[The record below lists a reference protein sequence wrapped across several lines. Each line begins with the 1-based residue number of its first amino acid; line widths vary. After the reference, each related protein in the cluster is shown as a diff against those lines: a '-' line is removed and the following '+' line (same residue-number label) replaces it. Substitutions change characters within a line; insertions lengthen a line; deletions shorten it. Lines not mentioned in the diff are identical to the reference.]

1 VSVRR
6 GCGVLGLVLLAGC
19 ATPYADGRVAL
30 QARRYAEAARHFEDA
45 LARDPDR
52 LDALLGLGTARYREG
67 ELAEAVAALA
77 RVVARE
83 PSSETAH
90 LYLALA
96 YLRGGQLPDA
106 EASLTRLLALAP
118 RPRLAGQASQALALI
133 RQQSPPTEEA
143 RIRLAE
149 GLEAAADVARDAEDD
164 RFVRAGAL
172 LGTCCNLF
180 GFDVVPAV
188 PPRAR

>member
-1 VSVRR
+1 MSVRR
-6 GCGVLGLVLLAGC
+6 GCSVLGLVLLAGC

-30 QARRYAEAARHFEDA
+30 QAGRYADAARHFEDA

-52 LDALLGLGTARYREG
+52 LDALMGLGIARYKEG
-67 ELAEAVAALA
+67 KLAEAVADLA
-77 RVVARE
+77 RVVARQ

-96 YLRGGQLPDA
+96 YLRGGRIPDA
-106 EASLTRLLALAP
+106 EATLTRLLALAP
-118 RPRLAGQASQALALI
+118 QPRLAGQATRALALI
-133 RQQSPPTEEA
+133 RQEPAPTEEA
-143 RIRLAE
+143 RNLLAA
-149 GLEAAADVARDAEDD
+149 GLEAEADAARDAQDE

-172 LGTCCNLF
+172 LGTCCNVF

>member
-1 VSVRR
+1 MSVRR
-6 GCGVLGLVLLAGC
+6 GFGVLGFVLLAGC

-30 QARRYAEAARHFEDA
+30 RAGRYADAARHFEDA

-52 LDALLGLGTARYREG
+52 LDALMGLGIARYKEG
-67 ELAEAVAALA
+67 KLAEAVTDLA
-77 RVVARE
+77 RVVARQ

-96 YLRGGQLPDA
+96 YLRGGRIPDA
-106 EASLTRLLALAP
+106 EATLTRLLALAP
-118 RPRLAGQASQALALI
+118 QPRLAGQATRALALI
-133 RQQSPPTEEA
+133 RQEPAPTEEA
-143 RIRLAE
+143 RNLLAA
-149 GLEAAADVARDAEDD
+149 GLEAEADAARDAQDE

-172 LGTCCNLF
+172 LGTCCNMF
-180 GFDVVPAV
+180 GFDVAPAV

>member
-1 VSVRR
+1 MSVRR

-30 QARRYAEAARHFEDA
+30 QAGRYADAARHFEDA

-52 LDALLGLGTARYREG
+52 LDALMSLGIARYREG
-67 ELAEAVAALA
+67 KLAEAVADLS
-77 RVVARE
+77 RVVARQ

-96 YLRGGQLPDA
+96 DLRGGRIPDA
-106 EASLTRLLALAP
+106 EATLTRLLALAP
-118 RPRLAGQASQALALI
+118 QPRLARQATRALALI
-133 RQQSPPTEEA
+133 RQKPAPTEEA
-143 RIRLAE
+143 RNLLAA
-149 GLEAAADVARDAEDD
+149 GLEAEADAARDARDD

-172 LGTCCNLF
+172 LGTCCNVF

>member
-1 VSVRR
+1 MSIQR

-30 QARRYAEAARHFEDA
+30 QAGRYADAARHFEDA

-52 LDALLGLGTARYREG
+52 LDALMGLGIARYREG
-67 ELAEAVAALA
+67 KLAEAVADLS
-77 RVVARE
+77 RVVTRQ

-96 YLRGGQLPDA
+96 YLRGGRIPDA
-106 EASLTRLLALAP
+106 EATLTRLLALAP
-118 RPRLAGQASQALALI
+118 QPRLAGQATRALALI
-133 RQQSPPTEEA
+133 RQEPAPTEEA
-143 RIRLAE
+143 RNLLAA
-149 GLEAAADVARDAEDD
+149 GLEAEADAARDAQDE

-172 LGTCCNLF
+172 LGTCCNVF

>member
-30 QARRYAEAARHFEDA
+30 QAGRSADAARHFEDA

-52 LDALLGLGTARYREG
+52 LDALLGLGIARYKEG
-67 ELAEAVAALA
+67 KLAEAVAPLA
-77 RVVARE
+77 RVVARQ
-83 PSSETAH
+83 PSSETTH

-96 YLRGGQLPDA
+96 YLRGGQIPDA
-106 EASLTRLLALAP
+106 EAALTRLLALAP
-118 RPRLAGQASQALALI
+118 RPRLARQADRALALI
-133 RQQSPPTEEA
+133 RQKPAPTEEA
-143 RIRLAE
+143 RNLLAAS
-149 GLEAAADVARDAEDD
+149 LEAEADAARDAQDD

-172 LGTCCNLF
+172 LGTCCNMF
-180 GFDVVPAV
+180 GFDAV
-188 PPRAR
+188 PTVPHRAR

>member
-1 VSVRR
+1 MSVRL

-30 QARRYAEAARHFEDA
+30 QVGRYADAARHFEDA

-52 LDALLGLGTARYREG
+52 LDALMGLGIARYKEG
-67 ELAEAVAALA
+67 KLAEAVADLA
-77 RVVARE
+77 RVVARQ

-96 YLRGGQLPDA
+96 YLRGGQIPDA
-106 EASLTRLLALAP
+106 EAALTRLLALAP
-118 RPRLAGQASQALALI
+118 RPRLARSAARALGLI
-133 RQQSPPTEEA
+133 RQKPEPTEEA
-143 RIRLAE
+143 RTLLAA
-149 GLEAAADVARDAEDD
+149 GLEAEADAARDAQDD

-172 LGTCCNLF
+172 LGTCCNMF
-180 GFDVVPAV
+180 GFDGVPPV